1 MNELESFLEELKNN
15 LEIHGVILFG
25 SYARGNARPNSDI
38 DLIVVCNETKR
49 GVEERNGQF
58 FEVVYVT
65 EEDAKA
71 FYLDNKDNAVRTWKV
86 AQILFDRDG
95 TAERIKQFVAAIEKE
110 GKQKLSGDKLIL
122 TRFDIEDSLRGI
134 ETNATI
140 NPTNT
145 IYLMNIKL
153 LSLLDLF
160 FDVRGIWKPA
170 PKQLLGE
177 IQKQDQNLYHSVTSY
192 YQEQNPQKRLT
203 ILKSIADTVLGA

>member
-110 GKQKLSGDKLIL
+110 GKQKLSGDKLIH